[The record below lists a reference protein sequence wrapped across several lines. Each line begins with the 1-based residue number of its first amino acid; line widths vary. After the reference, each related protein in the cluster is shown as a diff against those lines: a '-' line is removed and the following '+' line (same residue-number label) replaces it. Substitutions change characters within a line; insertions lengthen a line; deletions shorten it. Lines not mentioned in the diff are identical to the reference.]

1 MYMEG
6 KRNKKGKRNAYGTKK
21 KTTTTKK
28 THKKKHYAA
37 TVLDLVYIYRFATC
51 VFKL

>member
-1 MYMEG
+1 MEG
-6 KRNKKGKRNAYGTKK
+6 KRYKKRETKSSRNERATI
-21 KTTTTKK
+21 TTK

-51 VFKL
+51 IFKL